1 MKKYLVLPV
10 LMVSCGV
17 FANDVA
23 DMTKEEVSV
32 KHIELYDAVMA
43 NANNDTC
50 KTFND
55 FNHEARR
62 NKKIELLDTDAT
74 ERSLKA
80 RIACNEIGYVF
91 KS

>member
-50 KTFND
+50 KTFNEFD
-55 FNHEARR
+55 SEAIRS
-62 NKKIELLDTDAT
+62 KKIGLLDTDAT
-74 ERSLKA
+74 ERTLKA
-80 RIACNEIGYVF
+80 NNACRHIGYIP
-91 KS
+91 K